1 LNELNANNAARIK
14 RLAFAMPFYKHLG
27 ITLTGINWG
36 NAEIQL
42 KVTRKLT
49 QSAGFAHGG
58 VTAALIDSAV
68 GLALCTMVDP
78 RDRIT
83 TIELHVN
90 FIAPAKLGLLKTQG
104 QILHRGKRTAVG
116 DAEVRDGDGIL
127 ISKGSAT
134 YMILKNGRKRTL
146 NFY

>member
-1 LNELNANNAARIK
+1 LNELNAKNAARIK
-14 RLAFAMPFYKHLG
+14 RLACALPFYKHLG
-27 ITLTGINWG
+27 ITLTEVNWG
-36 NAEIQL
+36 NAELQL
-42 KVTRKLT
+42 NVTRKLI

-68 GLALCTMVDP
+68 GLALCTMVGP

-90 FIAPAKLGLLKTQG
+90 FIAPAKLGLLKTKG
-104 QILHRGKRTAVG
+104 QILHRGRRTAVG
-116 DAEVRDGDGIL
+116 DAEVRDEDGML

-134 YMILKNGRKRTL
+134 YMIIKNGRKRTV
-146 NFY
+146 NFS